1 MLHATPLFHRQD
13 PESWL
18 ANVWWPEVG
27 PQGCLVCFPCKTL
40 PSELLW
46 ADREER
52 APSPHGAGSKLY
64 KKDDLC
70 VDSASCYVWRGF
82 ACQSLTLCGALGRV
96 STVDQEKDK
105 AALEE
110 QEVGKVPSR
119 VYRRKWARDQGES
132 IRRKTWGERKPSFR
146 PSPLPAKQLSWQTFL
161 ICLWRGFQIIQEG
174 LMWLPGQ
181 QCSHRHYHGNSLCGI
196 I

>member
-1 MLHATPLFHRQD
+1 MRHWMLMELNRVGWICRGGRQWSAWD
-13 PESWL
+13 TGQREGCQPH
-18 ANVWWPEVG
+18 

-46 ADREER
+46 ADREEH
-52 APSPHGAGSKLY
+52 APSPQGAGSKLY
-64 KKDDLC
+64 KKDNLC
-70 VDSASCYVWRGF
+70 VDSASYYVWRGY

-119 VYRRKWARDQGES
+119 VYRRK
-132 IRRKTWGERKPSFR
+132 
-146 PSPLPAKQLSWQTFL
+146 
-161 ICLWRGFQIIQEG
+161 
-174 LMWLPGQ
+174 
-181 QCSHRHYHGNSLCGI
+181 
-196 I
+196 